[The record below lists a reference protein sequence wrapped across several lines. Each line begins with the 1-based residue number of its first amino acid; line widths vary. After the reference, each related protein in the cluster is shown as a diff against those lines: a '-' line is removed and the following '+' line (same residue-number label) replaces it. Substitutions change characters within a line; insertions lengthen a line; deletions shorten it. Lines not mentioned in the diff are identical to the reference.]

1 MKYTDISAYILVREP
16 NERGDGHYQFKWRS
30 IKDNILS
37 NSGIEITPR
46 IDETFTI
53 GHFDAWFEDIDYI
66 APYTPMYMFFNNK
79 ITYFVCSSTCK
90 PNLINN
96 KYFHSFEIFEP
107 AALLSN
113 FLIGSKALSVTGTNK
128 TDYEKVVILRD
139 LMQEKYKIELD
150 ISAFSSS
157 LLNKEREF
165 TFGPGTTFYTAL
177 SEILL
182 EYDLLPVVSSIYVDT
197 VSDDI
202 EYDTPLPINL
212 VLDYVDK
219 NQSENIEYS
228 TDEITDIKYGYKI
241 DDYCN
246 FLETEATN
254 VVDRTS
260 VTTWTNLTVRAEDI
274 LVNADTCALI
284 LPTKVEEIKSI
295 KTSSNFD
302 LTVNLYEVDLYPN
315 FIVDCTNGVDIN
327 KPFDYVFEYLRQIG
341 QTKEDTT
348 LYKIMK
354 ELIDAYLNKSC
365 SYNEVCAFLD
375 STLISASNNNDRY
388 VIFGRAD
395 PDTIHKIEVT
405 DYIKEK
411 KEWDNL
417 LAADKPKYMYYESET
432 NVIKGLYNFYRN
444 DFWGLITGG
453 SVAPW
458 FNYVPTTTYISN
470 NYDNSSGYL
479 TIGIASRYTPMANYI
494 TFDIEAT
501 IMVDPIIIN
510 EKSIQ
515 PLFQDA
521 KTEYNWKPFSR
532 SYDVKANTIEFDK
545 LQERMQTSNNML
557 GDVELEIELTNPV
570 NLPKLINRKVYK
582 LSYKNVDY
590 YVMAVMVSV
599 RANKIVA
606 RYSLSRTYSRKA
618 EAISVDTQFN
628 ATPNPLENIITR
640 PIYIEANE
648 DVSAVDLTEY
658 NYLCFNF
665 FKKNGNTTT
674 LINQLYKKFAILE
687 DSNSKYLYCEAVDQ
701 FTFDYNM
708 YNFNNVDGSYYKN
721 PVPYV
726 DQYNENNS
734 VSITLAKLDVGSNDI
749 SVLSR
754 NLPLLATGTSV
765 TTESL
770 ITETIN
776 GTKINKQILLYKD
789 ARERLTFTIKLK

>member
-16 NERGDGHYQFKWRS
+16 NERDDEHYQFKWRS
-30 IKDNILS
+30 IENNILS

-128 TDYEKVVILRD
+128 TDYEKVIILKD
-139 LMQEKYKIELD
+139 LMQEKYKIELN

-157 LLNKEREF
+157 LLNKQREF

-197 VSDDI
+197 EHDDI
-202 EYDTPLPINL
+202 DYDTPLPINL

-219 NQSENIEYS
+219 NQSEVIGYS
-228 TDEITDIKYGYKI
+228 TDEITDIQYGYKI

-260 VTTWTNLTVRAEDI
+260 VTTWTNLVVKSEDI

-295 KTSSNFD
+295 KTVANGSVKITLRQVASKPDLINNYTTFRDNTYYINKSFD
-302 LTVNLYEVDLYPN
+302 L
-315 FIVDCTNGVDIN
+315 I
-327 KPFDYVFEYLRQIG
+327 FDYLKVGNQEKDECYLYLIFKDLFENLDNKTYTYEELCHTLDLKTWSIVIDNDVYRIDSYFYPRMDITASLLEKSIWN
-341 QTKEDTT
+341 TKQET
-348 LYKIMK
+348 
-354 ELIDAYLNKSC
+354 
-365 SYNEVCAFLD
+365 
-375 STLISASNNNDRY
+375 
-388 VIFGRAD
+388 
-395 PDTIHKIEVT
+395 
-405 DYIKEK
+405 
-411 KEWDNL
+411 
-417 LAADKPKYMYYESET
+417 DKPKYMYYESGT
-432 NVIKGLYNFYRN
+432 NVILGMYNYYKD
-444 DFWGLITGG
+444 DFWGIITGG
-453 SVAPW
+453 RVEPW
-458 FNYVPTTTYISN
+458 FKHVSPKSYTSQEYGR
-470 NYDNSSGYL
+470 SSGNYNISL
-479 TIGIASRYTPMANYI
+479 GNEYDPMTAV
-494 TFDIEAT
+494 FDIQAVV
-501 IMVDPIIIN
+501 MVDPIIIN
-510 EKSIQ
+510 KKSIQ

-521 KTEYNWKPFSR
+521 KTEYTWKPFSR

-590 YVMAVMVSV
+590 YVMASMITV

-618 EAISVDTQFN
+618 EVISVDTQFN

-658 NYLCFNF
+658 NYLCFSF
-665 FKKNGNTTT
+665 IKKSRNS
-674 LINQLYKKFAILE
+674 LIYMNQLFKKFAILE
-687 DSNSKYLYCEAVDQ
+687 DSNSKYLYCETIDQ
-701 FTFDYNM
+701 FTFDYNVLEFDDATRT
-708 YNFNNVDGSYYKN
+708 NYKN
-721 PVPYV
+721 PVHYG
-726 DQYNENNS
+726 DAYNEATF
-734 VSITLAKLDVGSNDI
+734 VTIELAKLSNLTHI
-749 SVLSR
+749 SSR
-754 NLPLLATGTSV
+754 RLPLLGAGVSATK
-765 TTESL
+765 ELL
-770 ITETIN
+770 ITETSTH
-776 GTKINKQILLYKD
+776 GLKVNKQILLYKD
-789 ARERLTFTIKLK
+789 ARERLTFTIKIK

>member
-1 MKYTDISAYILVREP
+1 MKYTDISAYILVKEP
-16 NERGDGHYQFKWRS
+16 SDTDGYYQFKWRS

-37 NSGIEITPR
+37 NTGIEITPR
-46 IDETFTI
+46 NDETFTI

-66 APYTPMYMFFNNK
+66 APYTPMYMVFNNK

-96 KYFHSFEIFEP
+96 KYFHSFEVFEP

-113 FLIGSKALSVTGTNK
+113 FLLGSKAFSVTGTNK
-128 TDYEKVVILRD
+128 TDYEKVVILKE
-139 LMQEKYKIELD
+139 LIQEKYNIELN
-150 ISAFSSS
+150 ISTFSSS

-165 TFGPGTTFYTAL
+165 TFGPGTTLYTAL

-182 EYDLLPVVSSIYVDT
+182 EYDLLPIVSSIYVDT
-197 VSDDI
+197 ASDV

-241 DDYCN
+241 DDYCK
-246 FLETEATN
+246 FLETETTN

-260 VTTWTNLTVRAEDI
+260 LTTWTNLTVRAEDI

-295 KTSSNFD
+295 KTTSSFD
-302 LTVNLYEVDLYPN
+302 LTVNLYEVDLHPY
-315 FIVDCTNGVDIN
+315 FIDDCTDGVNIN
-327 KPFDYVFEYLRQIG
+327 QPFDYVFEYLIQVG

-365 SYNEVCAFLD
+365 TYNEVCAFLD
-375 STLISASNNNDRY
+375 LTIISVSNNNDRY

-395 PDTIHKIEVT
+395 QDTIHKVEVT
-405 DYIKEK
+405 DYLKEK

-417 LAADKPKYMYYESET
+417 EPADKPKYMYYESGT
-432 NVIKGLYNFYRN
+432 NVIKGLYNFYKN
-444 DFWGLITGG
+444 DFWGIITGG
-453 SVAPW
+453 SVNPW
-458 FNYVPTTTYISN
+458 YNYVTTTTYNSN

-479 TIGIASRYTPMANYI
+479 RIGIANGYTPMADYI

-501 IMVDPIIIN
+501 VMVDPVIIN

-515 PLFQDA
+515 PVFQDV
-521 KTEYNWKPFSR
+521 KTEYNWKSFSR

-545 LQERMQTSNNML
+545 LQERMQLTNDML
-557 GDVELEIELTNPV
+557 GDIELEIELTNPV

-582 LSYKNVDY
+582 LSYQNVDY
-590 YVMAVMVSV
+590 FVMAVMVSV

-606 RYSLSRTYSRKA
+606 KYSLSRTYSRKA

-640 PIYIEANE
+640 PIYLEANE
-648 DVSAVDLTEY
+648 DVSNVDLTEY

-665 FKKNGNTTT
+665 FKEDGNSTIS
-674 LINQLYKKFAILE
+674 INQLYKRFAILE

-701 FTFDYNM
+701 YTFDYNM
-708 YNFNNVDGSYYKN
+708 YIFNGVDGSYYKN

-726 DQYNENNS
+726 DQFNENTF

-754 NLPLLATGTSV
+754 SLPRLVAGTSV
-765 TTESL
+765 TTKSL
-770 ITETIN
+770 ITKMLYGI
-776 GTKINKQILLYKD
+776 KIDKQIRLYKD
-789 ARERLTFTIKLK
+789 ARERLTFTIKLN

>member
-1 MKYTDISAYILVREP
+1 MKYTDISAYILVKE
-16 NERGDGHYQFKWRS
+16 ESADGYKFNWRS
-30 IKDNILS
+30 IGNNILS

-66 APYTPMYMFFNNK
+66 APYTPMYIVFNNRV
-79 ITYFVCSSTCK
+79 TYFVCSSTCK

-96 KYFHSFEIFEP
+96 KYFHSLEVFEP

-113 FLIGSKALSVTGTNK
+113 FLIGSKAFSVTGTNK
-128 TDYEKVVILRD
+128 TDYEKVVILKD
-139 LMQEKYKIELD
+139 LIQEKYNIELN

-165 TFGPGTTFYTAL
+165 TFGPGTTLYTAL

-197 VSDDI
+197 ESDV

-228 TDEITDIKYGYKI
+228 TDEITDIQYGYKI
-241 DDYCN
+241 DDYCK

-254 VVDRTS
+254 VVDRTNL
-260 VTTWTNLTVRAEDI
+260 TTWTNLTVRAEDI

-295 KTSSNFD
+295 KTTSNTD
-302 LTVNLYEVDLYPN
+302 LTVNLYEIDLYPN
-315 FIVDCTNGVDIN
+315 FINDCTDGVNIN
-327 KPFDYVFEYLRQIG
+327 QPFDYVFEYLTLVG

-365 SYNEVCAFLD
+365 TYNEVCAFLD
-375 STLISASNNNDRY
+375 STLISVSNNNDRY
-388 VIFGRAD
+388 VIFGRAAYD
-395 PDTIHKIEVT
+395 AIHKLDVT
-405 DYIKEK
+405 DYLKEK

-417 LAADKPKYMYYESET
+417 EAADKPKYMYYESGT
-432 NVIKGLYNFYRN
+432 NVIKGLYNFYKN
-444 DFWGLITGG
+444 DFWGIITGG
-453 SVAPW
+453 SVGPW
-458 FNYVPTTTYISN
+458 YEHISSTTYNSN

-479 TIGIASRYTPMANYI
+479 RIGIANGYTPMVDYI

-501 IMVDPIIIN
+501 VIVDPVIIN

-515 PLFQDA
+515 PLFQDV

-545 LQERMQTSNNML
+545 LQERMQTSNDML
-557 GDVELEIELTNPV
+557 GDVELEIELTNPA
-570 NLPKLINRKVYK
+570 NLPKLINRKVYT
-582 LSYKNVDY
+582 LSYQNVDY
-590 YVMAVMVSV
+590 FVMAVMVNV

-648 DVSAVDLTEY
+648 DVSDVDLTEY

-665 FKKNGNTTT
+665 LKEDGNSTIS
-674 LINQLYKKFAILE
+674 INQLYKKFAILE

-701 FTFDYNM
+701 YTFDYNL
-708 YNFNNVDGSYYKN
+708 YKFNDADGSYYKN

-726 DQYNENNS
+726 DRYNENTS

-754 NLPLLATGTSV
+754 SLPKLVAGTSV
-765 TTESL
+765 TTKSL
-770 ITETIN
+770 IAKTVYGMTID
-776 GTKINKQILLYKD
+776 KQILLYKD
-789 ARERLTFTIKLK
+789 ARERLTFTIKIK